1 MATQKIPPANHTIW
15 ANPIRNTK
23 NIMINR
29 IVRFALTQPVFLVL
43 GLVFFILGGTIA
55 FKNLPIEAFPDVSD
69 TQVNIVALYPGH
81 AAEEVEKQVT
91 IPIEV
96 AMSGLPN
103 SVRMFTHTQ
112 FGLSFMMIT
121 FNDKPS
127 DKEARQQVFERLRG
141 IDLPPDVEPD
151 VEPLSTAIGE
161 IFRYRVQGDHMSPRQ
176 LREIEEW
183 QVEKALKKVPGVA
196 DVVSMGGAI
205 KQYEVNPD
213 LPRMRA
219 AKITLTQLFTAL
231 SRANTNAGGGA
242 VTQGRQQFLVRSI
255 GVFSTSADIARVVVG
270 DNGKGVPILVRDV
283 AAVQESNAPVQG
295 IVGQDQADDIV
306 NGIVLMRKGENPSEV
321 LKGIKEAVADLNNN
335 ALPVGVQIKPYYDR
349 QWLIDKTLHTVFGN
363 LMEGALLVTVI
374 LLIFLGNL
382 RAALI
387 VACIIPLAILSTFI
401 GLTFLGMPANLLSL
415 GAMDFGI
422 IVDGAVIVVE
432 NVFLRL
438 GQLGDEAQRDAQQR
452 MRTIYEAVIEV
463 GRPTLFSMLVIIAAH
478 IPIFTLQR
486 AEGRI
491 FSPMAYSVTSALIG
505 SLILSLTMVPLFC
518 LWLLR
523 DRIPHHDNRLLA
535 WFKKIYE
542 PAFHWSIN
550 RPARVIGIATILL
563 VAALI
568 LGSRLGTEFLPE
580 LDEGSIWVNVSL
592 PPSVSYEEATLQ
604 ARRIRE
610 ALHRVPEVET
620 VISKFGRPDDGTDPK
635 IFNSGEFFVGLKPD
649 STWRKG
655 YDKKRLIDEM
665 DHAVSELPGLETS
678 FSQPIRDNVLESI
691 SQVDGQI
698 VIKVHGDDLDQ
709 IRNIGHAI
717 VDQVSNVAGVS
728 RAYVDRD
735 GDLPQQIID
744 IHRDVAARYGINI
757 GDIQD
762 AVEMA
767 LAGKASTELW
777 EGERHFSVVVRL
789 KEPERA
795 LDKLRNLLIAS
806 PSGAQVPLNELASF
820 RETVGALDIAR
831 ENGQRVVSIGIFIE
845 GRDMGGVVA
854 DMKARV
860 ASNVNIPNSVTL
872 SWSGEFENQERAMA
886 RLAIVVPLS
895 ILLIFVLL
903 FDAFSSFRCALLII
917 ANIPFAIIG
926 GIVAL
931 FITGIPLSVSAA
943 IGFIALFGQ
952 AVLNGVVMVTVFNQR
967 LADGLTPE
975 QAVHD
980 GAMSRLRTVL
990 MTALLAMLG
999 LFPMALSHSIGAETQ
1014 RPLAV
1019 VVIGGLISATLLTL
1033 LVLPSAYLWVIKKYG
1048 GTSLS
1053 EESTTWD
1060 S

>member
-1 MATQKIPPANHTIW
+1 
-15 ANPIRNTK
+15 
-23 NIMINR
+23 MINR
-29 IVRFALTQPVFLVL
+29 IVRFSLTQPVFVVL
-43 GLVFFILGGTIA
+43 GLVFFVLGGVIA
-55 FKNLPIEAFPDVSD
+55 FKHLPIEAFPDVSD

-121 FNDKPS
+121 FNDKPT
-127 DKEARQQVFERLRG
+127 DKDARQLVFERLQD
-141 IDLPPDVEPD
+141 IDLPPGVQPD
-151 VEPLSTAIGE
+151 VQPLSTAIGE
-161 IFRYRVQGDHMSPRQ
+161 IFRFRVQGDKMNPRQ

-183 QVEKALKKVPGVA
+183 VVEKALKKVPGVA
-196 DVVSMGGAI
+196 DIVSMGGAI

-213 LPRMRA
+213 LALMRD
-219 AKITLTQLFTAL
+219 AKITLPQLFNAL
-231 SRANTNAGGGA
+231 SRANANTGGGA
-242 VTQGRQQFLVRSI
+242 VEQGRQQFLVRSI
-255 GVFSTSADIARVVVG
+255 GLFNSSADIGRVVVG
-270 DNGKGVPILVRDV
+270 DNGKGVPILVRDI
-283 AAVQESNAPVQG
+283 AKITEANAPVQG
-295 IVGQDQADDIV
+295 IVGLDNSDDIV

-321 LKGIKEAVADLNNN
+321 LKGVKQAIADLNSKD
-335 ALPVGVQIKPYYDR
+335 LPLGVKIQPYYDR
-349 QWLIDKTLHTVFGN
+349 EWLIEKTLHTVFGN
-363 LMEGALLVTVI
+363 LIEGALLVTFI
-374 LLIFLGNL
+374 LLVFLGNL

-387 VACIIPLAILSTFI
+387 VATIIPLAVLSTFL

-432 NVFLRL
+432 NVFL
-438 GQLGDEAQRDAQQR
+438 QLGRLTDEQLRSKKARLQ
-452 MRTIYEAVIEV
+452 TIYNAVIEV

-505 SLILSLTMVPLFC
+505 SLILSLTLVPMLC
-518 LWLLR
+518 LWLLKGH
-523 DRIPHHDNRLLA
+523 IPHHDNRILT

-542 PAFHWSIN
+542 PAFYWSIAKPK
-550 RPARVIGIATILL
+550 RIMGIACIAL
-563 VAALI
+563 VGALA
-568 LGSRLGTEFLPE
+568 LGSQLGTEFLPE

-592 PPSVSYEEATLQ
+592 PPSVSQTEATLQ
-604 ARRIRE
+604 AKRIRD
-610 ALHRVPEVET
+610 ALHSVPEVDN
-620 VISKFGRPDDGTDPK
+620 VVSKFGRPDDGTDPK
-635 IFNSGEFFVGLKPD
+635 IFNSGEFFVSLKPEKF
-649 STWRKG
+649 WRTG
-655 YDKKRLIDEM
+655 YDKKHLIAEM

-698 VIKVHGDDLDQ
+698 VIKAHGDDLAELRATGKKIIEQ
-709 IRNIGHAI
+709 I
-717 VDQVSNVAGVS
+717 SNVPGVS
-728 RAYVDRD
+728 RAYIDRD
-735 GDLPQQIID
+735 GDLPQQVIEIN
-744 IHRDVAARYGINI
+744 REAAARYGINI

-762 AVEMA
+762 IIEMA

-795 LDKLRNLLIAS
+795 LDKIKNLLIPA
-806 PSGAQVPLNELASF
+806 PSGIQIPLSELAEFKQSL
-820 RETVGALDIAR
+820 GALDIAR

-845 GRDMGGVVA
+845 GRDMGSVVA
-854 DMKARV
+854 DMKSHIANNI
-860 ASNVNIPNSVTL
+860 AIPNSVSLT
-872 SWSGEFENQERAMA
+872 WSGEFENQERAMA
-886 RLAIVVPLS
+886 RLSVVVPLS

-903 FDAFSSFRCALLII
+903 FDAFGSFKNAILII
-917 ANIPFAIIG
+917 ANIPFALIG

-952 AVLNGVVMVTVFNQR
+952 AVLNGVVMVSVFNQ
-967 LADGLTPE
+967 LIESGVSPE
-975 QAVHD
+975 KAVHD

-1033 LVLPSAYLWVIKKYG
+1033 LVLPSAYLWLATKYRDKPEDDHE
-1048 GTSLS
+1048 TLFS
-1053 EESTTWD
+1053 EGS
-1060 S
+1060 

>member
-1 MATQKIPPANHTIW
+1 
-15 ANPIRNTK
+15 
-23 NIMINR
+23 MINR
-29 IVRFALTQPVFLVL
+29 IVRFSLTQPVFVVL

-55 FKNLPIEAFPDVSD
+55 FRNLPIEAFPDVSD

-96 AMSGLPN
+96 AMSGMPN
-103 SVRMFTHTQ
+103 SVRTFTHTQ

-121 FNDKPS
+121 FNDKPT
-127 DKEARQQVFERLRG
+127 DKDARQLVFERLRG
-141 IDLPPDVEPD
+141 IDLPPGVEPD
-151 VEPLSTAIGE
+151 VQPLSTAIGE
-161 IFRYRVQGDHMSPRQ
+161 IFRFRVQGDSMTPRQ

-183 QVEKALKKVPGVA
+183 VIEKALKKVPGVA
-196 DVVSMGGAI
+196 DIVSMGGAL

-213 LPRMRA
+213 LLRMRDA
-219 AKITLTQLFTAL
+219 NITLSQLFGAL
-231 SRANTNAGGGA
+231 SRANANAGGGA
-242 VTQGRQQFLVRSI
+242 VEQGRQQFLVRSI
-255 GVFSTSADIARVVVG
+255 GLFSSSADIGQVVVG
-270 DNGKGVPILVRDV
+270 DNSKGVPILVRDIASV
-283 AAVQESNAPVQG
+283 NEANAQVQG
-295 IVGQDQADDIV
+295 LVGQDDADDIV

-321 LKGIKEAVADLNNN
+321 LKGVKQTIADLNAS
-335 ALPVGVQIKPYYDR
+335 ALPLGVEIRSYYDR
-349 QWLIDKTLHTVFGN
+349 QWLIEKTLHTVFGN
-363 LMEGALLVTVI
+363 LIEGALLVTFI
-374 LLIFLGNL
+374 LLLFLGNL

-387 VACIIPLAILSTFI
+387 VAAVIPLAVLSTFL

-438 GQLGDEAQRDAQQR
+438 GRLPEAQLKDKQSRLRA
-452 MRTIYEAVIEV
+452 IYNAVIEV

-505 SLILSLTMVPLFC
+505 SLILSLTMVPMFC
-518 LWLLR
+518 MWFLR
-523 DRIPHHDNRLLA
+523 DRIPHHDNRLLT

-542 PAFHWSIN
+542 PAFRWSVANPGRI
-550 RPARVIGIATILL
+550 VGIAVIAL
-563 VAALI
+563 VAALA
-568 LGSRLGTEFLPE
+568 LGSKLGSEFLPE

-592 PPSVSYEEATLQ
+592 PPSVSQAEAKLL
-604 ARRIRE
+604 AKRIRA
-610 ALHRVPEVET
+610 ALHTVPEVDT

-635 IFNSGEFFVGLKPD
+635 IFNSGEFFVSLKAD
-649 STWRKG
+649 NAWRPG
-655 YDKKRLIDEM
+655 YNKKKLIAEM
-665 DHAVSELPGLETS
+665 DRAVSELPGIESS

-698 VIKVHGDDLDQ
+698 VIKVHGDDLAELHAAGKAITDQ
-709 IRNIGHAI
+709 I
-717 VDQVSNVAGVS
+717 VSVPGVA
-728 RAYVDRD
+728 RAYIDRD
-735 GDLPQQIID
+735 GELPQQVININ
-744 IHRDVAARYGINI
+744 REAAARYGINI

-762 AVEMA
+762 MIETA
-767 LAGKASTELW
+767 LAGKATTELW

-789 KEPERA
+789 KDPQRS
-795 LDKLRNLLIAS
+795 LDKLNGLLVAS
-806 PSGAQVPLNELASF
+806 PSGAQIPLSELATF
-820 RETVGALDIAR
+820 KQTFGALDIAR
-831 ENGQRVVSIGIFIE
+831 ENGQRVVSVGIFIE
-845 GRDMGGVVA
+845 GRDLGSVVA
-854 DMKARV
+854 DMKAKI
-860 ASNVNIPNSVTL
+860 AANVNVPNSVVLT
-872 SWSGEFENQERAMA
+872 WSGEFENQERAMA
-886 RLAIVVPLS
+886 RLSVVVPLS

-903 FDAFSSFRCALLII
+903 FDAFGSFRNAVLII
-917 ANIPFAIIG
+917 ANIPFALIG

-952 AVLNGVVMVTVFNQR
+952 SVLNGVVMVTVFNQ
-967 LADGLTPE
+967 LIESGQSPE
-975 QAVHD
+975 EAVHN

-999 LFPMALSHSIGAETQ
+999 LFPMALSHAIGAETQ

-1033 LVLPSAYLWVIKKYG
+1033 LVLPAAYLWVVKRHGNVRG
-1048 GTSLS
+1048 GENAVILP
-1053 EESTTWD
+1053 ED
-1060 S
+1060 